1 MSKPGG
7 SGRASRRLRDDS
19 SMSVAG
25 IRRENY
31 GSLQRDASRGD
42 GTAHGTDD
50 ANRGL
55 VSPTQVRQS
64 TNTPSARS
72 RIDILGQRLN
82 SIQLQEFELARQ
94 RRLGQAVNPAAFQNL
109 H

>member
-1 MSKPGG
+1 MSEPGG

-19 SMSVAG
+19 SMSFAG

-42 GTAHGTDD
+42 GTAHGTGD

-55 VSPTQVRQS
+55 DF
-64 TNTPSARS
+64 TNTSS
-72 RIDILGQRLN
+72 TEYEHTQCTIEN
-82 SIQLQEFELARQ
+82 
-94 RRLGQAVNPAAFQNL
+94 
-109 H
+109 